1 MDNYINEGNTH
12 VNNLIEII
20 KSKLIL
26 IILIIL
32 NFLKENYNSFITF
45 ILDKNIMKVVI
56 SIFIGTQISTLASVI
71 NNEIINPII
80 ERIFKKNNNA
90 VNVYTFDIFGINF
103 AYGKLI
109 MILIQI
115 FFSFIVIYIIWKMT
129 SITDLSPI
137 NSFLNKLT
145 TTILITSNTQN
156 NVGSNNVGSNNVTT
170 SISN

>member
-1 MDNYINEGNTH
+1 MVNYINEGNTH

>member
-1 MDNYINEGNTH
+1 MATYINEGNAYA
-12 VNNLIEII
+12 NNLIEII

-56 SIFIGTQISTLASVI
+56 SIFIGTQISTLASAI

-80 ERIFKKNNNA
+80 ERIFKKNNSA

-115 FFSFIVIYIIWKMT
+115 FFSFIVIYFIWKIT

-137 NSFLNKLT
+137 NSFLNKIT
-145 TTILITSNTQN
+145 TSILINSNTQN
-156 NVGSNNVGSNNVTT
+156 NVGNNNVTT
-170 SISN
+170 SISF